1 MTAAAR
7 RRGYAQT
14 FSSRFRIAVMSHSA
28 AQPRKIAALLFFALV
43 ANAAGHSFVLV
54 VLPGLARRLGV
65 SDLQAGILIGLS
77 ALAATLA
84 APLWGV
90 AGDRRGRRS
99 LILAGLGAGA
109 AFLAFAA
116 GLVRW
121 RLSGGIDA
129 GTTFTALFAAR
140 FAQVCLG
147 AGLMPA
153 AQAVFADI
161 TASDR
166 RAGGM
171 GLMGAAFGIGSIA
184 GGAFAWRMAADRP
197 AFALALLA
205 ALVAVAAL
213 GVALRLPETRGGVA
227 AVPPP
232 LRFVRHLARFLA
244 ITLLALSAYA
254 ALQQV
259 TMLRLQ
265 DGFGL
270 AADAAMRVGGG
281 MMMTAMAA
289 MVVGQLLL
297 ARRLAWTPLRLS
309 RVGAV
314 VAAACLLAAAFAP
327 VLPVLLAAM
336 AGVGLGLGLLLPGN
350 LAQISL
356 RAGGIQAA
364 AAGINALAQG
374 LGMAL
379 GPIAGA
385 MLHRVSPQAPYF
397 VAALA
402 LACVAVL
409 AWRAP
414 KPFAD

>member
-1 MTAAAR
+1 
-7 RRGYAQT
+7 
-14 FSSRFRIAVMSHSA
+14 MSLSV
-28 AQPRKIAALLFFALV
+28 AQPRQIAALLFSALV

-54 VLPGLARRLGV
+54 VLPGLARRLGF
-65 SDLQAGILIGLS
+65 SDLQAGLLVGLS

-90 AGDRRGRRS
+90 AGDRGGRCRV
-99 LILAGLGAGA
+99 LLVGLAAGG
-109 AFLAFAA
+109 AFLAVAA
-116 GLVRW
+116 ALVRW
-121 RLSGGIDA
+121 RLSGGIGA
-129 GTTFTALFAAR
+129 QATFAALFAAR
-140 FAQVCLG
+140 LAQAVLG

-161 TASDR
+161 TARDR

-184 GGAFAWRMAADRP
+184 GGALAWRMAAPLP
-197 AFALALLA
+197 ALALALLA
-205 ALVAVAAL
+205 AAVAAAAL
-213 GVALRLPETRGGVA
+213 GVALRLPETRGGEGA
-227 AVPPP
+227 APPRP
-232 LRFVRHLARFLA
+232 RLVRGLARFLA
-244 ITLLALSAYA
+244 VTLLALAAYA

-270 AADAAMRVGGG
+270 SADAAMRTGGG

-289 MVVGQLLL
+289 MVAGQMLL

-309 RVGAV
+309 RSGAAVAAAGLV
-314 VAAACLLAAAFAP
+314 VAAAAP
-327 VLPVLLAAM
+327 ALPVLLAAM

-356 RAGGIQAA
+356 RAGGAQAA
-364 AAGINALAQG
+364 AAGVNALAQG

-385 MLHRVSPQAPYF
+385 ALHRVSPQAPYL
-397 VAALA
+397 AAAAA
-402 LACVAVL
+402 LACVALL

-414 KPFAD
+414 APFAD